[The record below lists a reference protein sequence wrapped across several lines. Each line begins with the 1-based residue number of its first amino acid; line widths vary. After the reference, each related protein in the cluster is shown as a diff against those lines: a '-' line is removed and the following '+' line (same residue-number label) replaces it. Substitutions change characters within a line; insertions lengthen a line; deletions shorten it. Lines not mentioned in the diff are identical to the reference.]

1 MGVWQSADGQ
11 NSWIFTPGRDKSCN
25 LEIQS
30 EGQRVVCVA
39 HLFKLGSERFL
50 DLYPA
55 EQALGDAL
63 EKNPYSVGL
72 IPGHALFRVL
82 GTTPKL
88 RLSGMG
94 MDWLK
99 EELKR
104 NPNAA
109 AHVELPDGRVAFTGR
124 TEAVQAFITKHLHET
139 GAWNAMFED
148 GLARSD
154 ARPAEKPKA
163 Q

>member
-1 MGVWQSADGQ
+1 MRICSERRAAGARFAEEVSTLFSTASTRSQADGPRR
-11 NSWIFTPGRDKSCN
+11 SGK
-25 LEIQS
+25 
-30 EGQRVVCVA
+30 A
-39 HLFKLGSERFL
+39 
-50 DLYPA
+50 
-55 EQALGDAL
+55 GD
-63 EKNPYSVGL
+63 G
-72 IPGHALFRVL
+72 

-124 TEAVQAFITKHLHET
+124 TEAVQAFITKHLDET